1 MHADLVIIGGG
12 LVGASLAAA
21 LATHPLTKS
30 LTVVLVDPSP
40 PPAPSSSLSSSWP
53 VLSSPPRTSTITP
66 SSHAFLSDI
75 GAWPLIPEARVAPV
89 DAMLV
94 WDTASSLSAAAA
106 SSGALSGLP
115 IPSTVANWL
124 GSNVAAAE
132 ALPPAGVMHFAARE
146 IEQDILAYVVDNDT
160 LRTALFH
167 TLHAAMQNPARDL
180 RVVQSSVSNISFPQ
194 RRHGHDDI
202 NNQEHATAAADNEK
216 SEKHSRSSPED
227 SDAADPELADADVEW
242 PVITLADGSTI
253 HARLIAACDGPRSRT
268 RSLLGADWL
277 SHAYGETA
285 VVANVR
291 VQDASCVAFQRFL
304 PTGPLALLPLAA
316 DEQQYDAIMPPR
328 SPWAAVGANSTHS
341 DHQQQHAGRQ
351 TAASLGP
358 LANVVWTTT
367 SAEARALMAADDAA
381 FLDELNVALSGS
393 DMDGGDNDN
402 DSDYFMAGDEKNSQ
416 IIMDNASGSTSPS
429 TASNASAA
437 AAASM
442 ETPWLSPD
450 LPSPP
455 VCSGVVGK
463 RGSFPLHAGHAPQYV
478 FPHARTVLVG
488 DAAHAVHPLAGQG
501 VNLGFA
507 DARTLTDCVA
517 AAAATGRDIGGELG
531 APLRN
536 YEARRMPANIA
547 AVTGLHALRACFA
560 LDGGAATSVRRLGMS
575 LVGGI
580 SPVKRTIL
588 RFMR

>member
-1 MHADLVIIGGG
+1 
-12 LVGASLAAA
+12 
-21 LATHPLTKS
+21 
-30 LTVVLVDPSP
+30 
-40 PPAPSSSLSSSWP
+40 
-53 VLSSPPRTSTITP
+53 
-66 SSHAFLSDI
+66 
-75 GAWPLIPEARVAPV
+75 
-89 DAMLV
+89 MLV
-94 WDTASSLSAAAA
+94 WDTASSLSSAAAA
-106 SSGALSGLP
+106 SSSSFGLP
-115 IPSTVANWL
+115 LAPAVATWL
-124 GSNVAAAE
+124 GLDAATASLRE
-132 ALPPAGVMHFAARE
+132 ALPPAGVMHFAAHE
-146 IEQDILAYVVDNDT
+146 IDQDIIAYVVDNDT

-167 TLHAAMQNPARDL
+167 ALHAAMENPARDM

-194 RRHGHDDI
+194 RDGRGDND
-202 NNQEHATAAADNEK
+202 NENDKDADNNSK
-216 SEKHSRSSPED
+216 KNPSDSGDIDAGLAD
-227 SDAADPELADADVEW
+227 SDVDW
-242 PVITLADGSTI
+242 PVITLADGTTI

-316 DEQQYDAIMPPR
+316 DEQQYDAIAPPR
-328 SPWAAVGANSTHS
+328 SPWAAAAANGSHRHGTH
-341 DHQQQHAGRQ
+341 

-367 SAEARALMAADDAA
+367 SAEARALMVADDAA

-393 DMDGGDNDN
+393 DMDGDN
-402 DSDYFMAGDEKNSQ
+402 DSDFFEAGNDNNSQ
-416 IIMDNASGSTSPS
+416 IIMDNVPGSTSTS
-429 TASNASAA
+429 TTANSSAA
-437 AAASM
+437 AAESM
-442 ETPWLSPD
+442 QTPWLSSTN

-455 VCSGVVGK
+455 VCSGVIGK
-463 RGSFPLHAGHAPQYV
+463 RGSFPLHAGHAPQYI

-507 DARTLTDCVA
+507 DARTLTECVA

-536 YEARRMPANIA
+536 YEARRMPANVA

-580 SPVKRTIL
+580 TPVKRAIL